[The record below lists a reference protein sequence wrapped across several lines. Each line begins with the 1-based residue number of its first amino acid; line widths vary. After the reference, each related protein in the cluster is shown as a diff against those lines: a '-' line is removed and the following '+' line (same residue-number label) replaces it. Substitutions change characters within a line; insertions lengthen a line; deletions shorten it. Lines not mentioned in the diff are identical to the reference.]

1 MAIARKTCIP
11 ALCLTLLAGVVLV
24 AAHKANEGVAAAASG
39 DLDSLSLEELDSRL
53 QVWISPR
60 RLEDYTMDV
69 CCYAGILIRRK

>member
-24 AAHKANEGVAAAASG
+24 AAHKANDGAAAAAAASG

-60 RLEDYTMDV
+60 SLGGLHDECLLCLDTN
-69 CCYAGILIRRK
+69 